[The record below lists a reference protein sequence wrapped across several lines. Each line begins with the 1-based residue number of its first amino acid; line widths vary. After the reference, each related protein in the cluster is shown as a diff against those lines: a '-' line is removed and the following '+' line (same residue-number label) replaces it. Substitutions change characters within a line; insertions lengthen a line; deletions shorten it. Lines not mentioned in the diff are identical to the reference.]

1 MKCAC
6 PDTAR
11 KRYRWTVAV
20 QTPSGTPDAA
30 GQVDTTVDANWSA
43 LGNIRVNFITKG
55 SREWHLHDQTQAEVT
70 HIIETPSTAL
80 SRSVGP
86 TDRIVFDSRKF
97 NVTGAYDVD
106 EARRVVRFEVTEA
119 T

>member
-6 PDTAR
+6 PPTTR

-20 QTPSGTPDAA
+20 QTPSGTQDAA
-30 GQVDTTVDANWSA
+30 GQIDKTDDSNWSS

-70 HIIETPSTAL
+70 QVLETPSTAL
-80 SRSVGP
+80 SRSIAP

-97 NVTGAYDVD
+97 NVTGAYDVN
-106 EARRVVRFEVTEA
+106 EERREVRLEVKEVV
-119 T
+119 